1 MIRLAYDTDLTNDQW
16 EILNPLIPPAKPG
29 GRPCTI
35 EMREVLNA
43 IFYLLANGIKWRAMP
58 HDLPKW
64 QSVYTYFRA
73 WEADGTWQRLN
84 KRLREMVRLQ
94 AGRTAQ
100 PSAGSVDSQ
109 SVKTASGGE
118 DISFDGGKKVKGRKR
133 TILVDTMGL
142 LLAVCVH
149 GAGRSDHAG
158 MKLLATFFAQ
168 FWLCLKVIWID
179 STFAGKDFI
188 AQIAQDFGWNL
199 EHLKRTDKQPGFT
212 VIPKRWVV
220 ERTYSW
226 FGHYRRLSKDY
237 EFLPTTSEMMIY
249 AAMVHLMIR
258 RLKPKSHTRQAF
270 F

>member
-1 MIRLAYDTDLTNDQW
+1 MTRLSYDTDLTDDQW
-16 EILNPLIPPAKPG
+16 QILEPLIPTAKPG
-29 GRPCTI
+29 GRPRSLD
-35 EMREVLNA
+35 MREVLNA

-73 WEADGTWQRLN
+73 WEADSTWQRLN
-84 KRLREMVRLQ
+84 DELRVMVRLK
-94 AGRTAQ
+94 AGRNAQ

-118 DISFDGGKKVKGRKR
+118 DISFDGGQKVKGRKR
-133 TILVDTMGL
+133 TILVDTMGMV
-142 LLAVCVH
+142 LAVLVH
-149 GAGRSDHAG
+149 GAGRSDHAA
-158 MKLLATFFAQ
+158 MKLLATFSAQ
-168 FWLCLKVIWID
+168 FWTFLKVIWID

-188 AQIAQDFGWNL
+188 AQIARDFGWQL
-199 EHLKRTDKQPGFT
+199 EHLKRTDDQPGFT

-237 EFLPTTSEMMIY
+237 EFLPTTSEVMIF
-249 AAMVHLMIR
+249 AAMVHLMVR
-258 RLKPKSHTRQAF
+258 RLKPKHQVG
-270 F
+270 

>member
-1 MIRLAYDTDLTNDQW
+1 MTRLSYDTDLTDDQW
-16 EILNPLIPPAKPG
+16 QILEPLIPAAKPG
-29 GRPCTI
+29 GRPRSLD
-35 EMREVLNA
+35 MREVLNA

-58 HDLPKW
+58 HDLPRW

-73 WEADGTWQRLN
+73 WEADGTWQRMN
-84 KRLREMVRLQ
+84 DELRVKVRLQ
-94 AGRTAQ
+94 AGRNAQ

-142 LLAVCVH
+142 VLAVCVH
-149 GAGRSDHAG
+149 GAGRSDHAA
-158 MKLLATFFAQ
+158 MKLLATFSAQ
-168 FWLCLKVIWID
+168 FWTFLKVIWID

-188 AQIAQDFGWNL
+188 AQIAQDFGWQL
-199 EHLKRTDKQPGFT
+199 EHLKRTDENPGFT

-237 EFLPTTSEMMIY
+237 EFLPTTGEMMSF
-249 AAMVHLMIR
+249 AAMVHLMVR
-258 RLKPKSHTRQAF
+258 RLKPKSQAG
-270 F
+270 

>member
-1 MIRLAYDTDLTNDQW
+1 MTRPAYDTDLTDAQW
-16 EILNPLIPPAKPG
+16 ETLKPLIAEAKPG
-29 GRPCTI
+29 GRPRTLDV
-35 EMREVLNA
+35 REVLNA

-73 WEADGTWQRLN
+73 WEADKTWERLN
-84 KRLREMVRLQ
+84 SVLRTKVRLA
-94 AGRTAQ
+94 AGRNPQ

-109 SVKTASGGE
+109 SVKTARGGE
-118 DISFDGGKKVKGRKR
+118 DIGFDGGKKVKGRKR

-142 LLAVCVH
+142 LLGVCVH
-149 GAGRSDHAG
+149 SAGRSDHAG
-158 MKLLATFFAQ
+158 MILLATFWAGLWQ
-168 FWLCLKVIWID
+168 CLHVIWID

-188 AQIAQDFGWNL
+188 AKIEQQFGWQL
-199 EHLKRTDKQPGFT
+199 EHLKRTDEQPGFQ

-237 EFLPTTSEMMIY
+237 EFLPTTSEMMLL
-249 AAMVHLMIR
+249 AAMLHLMVR
-258 RLKPKSHTRQAF
+258 RLEPNSHTR
-270 F
+270 

>member
-1 MIRLAYDTDLTNDQW
+1 MTRLSYDTDLTDDQW
-16 EILNPLIPPAKPG
+16 QILEPLIPAAKPG
-29 GRPCTI
+29 GRPRNLD
-35 EMREVLNA
+35 MREVLNA

-73 WEADGTWQRLN
+73 WETDRTWQRLN
-84 KRLREMVRLQ
+84 DELRVMVRLK
-94 AGRTAQ
+94 AGRNAQ

-133 TILVDTMGL
+133 TILVDTMGMV
-142 LLAVCVH
+142 LAVFVH
-149 GAGRSDHAG
+149 GAGRSDHAA
-158 MKLLATFFAQ
+158 MKLLATFSAQ
-168 FWLCLKVIWID
+168 FWTFLKVIWID

-188 AQIAQDFGWNL
+188 AQIAQDFGWQL
-199 EHLKRTDKQPGFT
+199 EHLKRTDDQPGFT

-237 EFLPTTSEMMIY
+237 EFLPTTSEVMIF
-249 AAMVHLMIR
+249 AAMVHLMVR
-258 RLKPKSHTRQAF
+258 RLKPKYQIG
-270 F
+270 